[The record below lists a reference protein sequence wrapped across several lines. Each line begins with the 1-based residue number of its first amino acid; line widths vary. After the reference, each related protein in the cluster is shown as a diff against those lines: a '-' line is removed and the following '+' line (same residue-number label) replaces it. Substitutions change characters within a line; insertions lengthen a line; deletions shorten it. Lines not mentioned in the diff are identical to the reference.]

1 MADTR
6 EFKVFPIGISEND
19 LKMLNRVLRV
29 STGSVRNYV
38 LTDSEEKIPN
48 KLYLVNSDN
57 DKAVAYWV
65 KRYLDS
71 NKLPTVPTVFAGKR
85 KINGAKLYNIKIP
98 FLASQVIST
107 FDTVTVKELNFIPE
121 LKIGE
126 VMDETSLPHSFIENL
141 VGNNSEGKNIFK
153 ALVVDDSQ
161 PVRKQ
166 LEIELKMLGAEVEA
180 AFDGRKAIELCRDNE
195 YDIIFLDVVMP
206 GMDGYKVC
214 KVLKKNTQT
223 KHTPIIMLT
232 GKSSP
237 FDKVKGTLSGCDSY
251 LIKPLEREQFE
262 NIARKYIPD
271 LNETQ
276 RM

>member
-1 MADTR
+1 M
-6 EFKVFPIGISEND
+6 
-19 LKMLNRVLRV
+19 

-38 LTDSEEKIPN
+38 LTDEEKSDPN
-48 KLYLVNSDN
+48 KLYLINSDN
-57 DKAVAYWV
+57 DKAVSYWV
-65 KRYLDS
+65 KKYLGSD
-71 NKLPTVPTVFAGKR
+71 KLPSVATVFAGKR
-85 KINGAKLYNIKIP
+85 KINGARLYNLKMP

-107 FDTVTVKELNFIPE
+107 FDAVTINEMNFIPE
-121 LKIGE
+121 LTIGE
-126 VMDETSLPHSFIENL
+126 VMDETALSHSYLENIIDR
-141 VGNNSEGKNIFK
+141 NSNGKNLFK

-166 LEIELKMLGAEVEA
+166 LEIELKLLGAEVEA
-180 AFDGRKAIELCRDNE
+180 AFDGKKAIELCRDNE

-214 KVLKKNTQT
+214 KFLKKNTQT
-223 KHTPIIMLT
+223 KHTPVIMLT

-251 LIKPLEREQFE
+251 LIKPLKREQFE